1 MTTSEI
7 NILLGQSER
16 NWEEIVANIF
26 APRGVNS
33 LVASDAAEALEILSR
48 CYVHTAIVD
57 MDAAQRSGGFGLVKV
72 VRKYHPR
79 LPFIMFCGSLERKEL
94 GLALELNAFS
104 VIAKPVDMT
113 ILQDELNRL
122 FRKIYNSMVFSDVV
136 N

>member
-1 MTTSEI
+1 MTMSEI
-7 NILLGQSER
+7 NILLSQTER
-16 NWEEIVANIF
+16 SWEEVIANIL
-26 APRGVNS
+26 APRGINS
-33 LVASDAAEALEILSR
+33 LVVRDAAEALDVLSS

-57 MDAAQRSGGFGLVKV
+57 MDAQRSGGFGLVKV

-122 FRKIYNSMVFSDVV
+122 FRKIYNSMVFSDIV